1 MLCLGVSALSFHHP
15 TRAPRSA
22 LRPAIVSM
30 ALGESTFDVLLS
42 QGKSAEAVELLRSPT
57 TSSSVELSE
66 ERIAKLL
73 DAACDA
79 SAGSSGGASDGAALL
94 EQQANIMQAE
104 MELQMKQQNDLLDC
118 YTVLAEKGALRGFG
132 STSSVDA
139 LPAPNPR
146 VLLPDDQRRLTGLPT
161 SAFAPPRG
169 NSNGSLLA
177 GALSAAALFSL
188 ANFLQVDFR
197 VLGAAFGSLLLA
209 DRVLLRGTF
218 FEVAARTLRPKYRK
232 TVIQHEAGHFLCAYL
247 LGMPLQACLLDP
259 WSALKD
265 GRFSGAAGTVFFDP
279 ALGDGMAKG
288 TLRRETLDRYSVVV
302 LAGIA
307 AEAMVNG
314 QAEGGQA
321 DEQAL
326 INLLAS
332 LNGGKAWDLPRIQN
346 QARWGASQALL
357 LLREYKQPY
366 EALCASLE
374 RGDSTGEAIVCL
386 EASITGTF
394 GRNGELP
401 AETRARKAKQAQLT
415 AQQQAATTATSV
427 QAADD
432 REALEAERKAVAD
445 KLKDVKRQLEAIGGS
460 NGDAEM

>member
-1 MLCLGVSALSFHHP
+1 
-15 TRAPRSA
+15 
-22 LRPAIVSM
+22 
-30 ALGESTFDVLLS
+30 
-42 QGKSAEAVELLRSPT
+42 
-57 TSSSVELSE
+57 
-66 ERIAKLL
+66 
-73 DAACDA
+73 
-79 SAGSSGGASDGAALL
+79 
-94 EQQANIMQAE
+94 
-104 MELQMKQQNDLLDC
+104 
-118 YTVLAEKGALRGFG
+118 
-132 STSSVDA
+132 
-139 LPAPNPR
+139 
-146 VLLPDDQRRLTGLPT
+146 
-161 SAFAPPRG
+161 
-169 NSNGSLLA
+169 
-177 GALSAAALFSL
+177 
-188 ANFLQVDFR
+188 
-197 VLGAAFGSLLLA
+197 
-209 DRVLLRGTF
+209 
-218 FEVAARTLRPKYRK
+218 
-232 TVIQHEAGHFLCAYL
+232 
-247 LGMPLQACLLDP
+247 MPLQACLLDP

-366 EALCASLE
+366 EALCAALE

-386 EASITGTF
+386 EASITATF

-460 NGDAEM
+460 NVDAEM